1 MEFNEIVNYAAK
13 ITKME
18 KHPFREKF
26 EEMFEEMAVHT
37 RMRKPEDLLL
47 KRRPNEPS
55 DVLCYRTDNY
65 EPITYGSMNKAFDNL
80 NRILTGIHYKMQ
92 VNNDDVSNYLNKRK
106 FERNTFDMFFSRIY
120 LKRMIE
126 DANGLLLWLPGG
138 DGIENSSAQV
148 EPYPK
153 LIFSFNIIDWD
164 DDVIT
169 VLSDE
174 KTFLTD
180 KEGNVIKN
188 GAVYYILTKTEFY
201 KYSEIDSNK
210 YELKLIYTHNIGE
223 LPIIPMG
230 GDLNADGYYESFF
243 APYLAFGNEA
253 IRQFSDWQALSV
265 MSAHPIRE
273 EFFTECEMQSIDKSS
288 KGKDDDED
296 NETYSRQIQLKPFA
310 RGPYSTIQR
319 PVGETNPNG
328 IGESFLPYA
337 IPTVRFINPDVAFV
351 KNAEEAYKN
360 LLLLAED
367 SLHLNLGD
375 VSLSGKAKEIDLLS
389 HEDMLTKIASQLLDS
404 KQMSL
409 RFITAYMTNK
419 TFDQCP
425 VKLIK
430 PSTFRVRSESELT
443 DELNKL
449 KQNNAPAMLVA
460 AVARELAAL
469 RFSGD
474 EINQKIFEIVATY
487 DPLFTYSITEKQSM
501 VLSGIVTK
509 DDAIKSALIYSI
521 LLNISKTDGEAA
533 FLETPNEN
541 VFAKFL
547 TDAEKYLKSDFAIT
561 DQNGNQ

>member
-1 MEFNEIVNYAAK
+1 MKFKEVVKYAAK

-18 KHPFREKF
+18 ESPLREKF

-37 RMRKPEDLLL
+37 RMRKPDDLLL
-47 KRRPNEPS
+47 KRRPNEAA
-55 DVLCYRTDNY
+55 DVLCYRTENY
-65 EPITYGSMNKAFDNL
+65 EAITYGSMNKAFDNL
-80 NRILTGIHYKMQ
+80 NRILTGIHYKMHI
-92 VNNDDVSNYLNKRK
+92 NNDDVSNYLTKKK

-138 DGIENSSAQV
+138 EGTTNSSASVQ
-148 EPYPK
+148 PYPK
-153 LIFSFNIIDWD
+153 LIFSFDIIDWD
-164 DDVIT
+164 DEIIT

-174 KTFLTD
+174 KTFITD

-188 GAVYYILTKTEFY
+188 GVVYYILTKNEFY
-201 KYSEIDSNK
+201 KHSQVDVDK
-210 YELKLIYTHNIGE
+210 FELKLIYTHNIGE

-243 APYLAFGNEA
+243 APYIAFGNEA

-265 MSAHPIRE
+265 MAAHPIRE
-273 EFFTECEMQSIDKSS
+273 EFFTECEMQSVEK
-288 KGKDDDED
+288 KGKGKADDDE
-296 NETYSRQIQLKPFA
+296 NETYSRQVELRPFA
-310 RGPYSTIQR
+310 RGPFSVIQR
-319 PVGETNPNG
+319 PIGESNPNG
-328 IGESFLPYA
+328 IGDSFLPYTV
-337 IPTVRFINPDVAFV
+337 PTVRFINPDVAFV
-351 KNAEEAYKN
+351 QNAEKSYKN
-360 LLLLAED
+360 LLELAED
-367 SLHLNLGD
+367 ALHLNLGD

-419 TFDQCP
+419 TFDECP

-430 PSTFRVRSESELT
+430 PSTFRVRDEIQLT

-449 KQNNAPAMLVA
+449 KTNNAPAMLVS

-501 VLSGIVTK
+501 VLSGLVSK
-509 DDAIKSALIYSI
+509 EDAIKSALIYSI
-521 LLNISKTDGEAA
+521 LLNISKTDGDAA
-533 FLETPNEN
+533 FMETPNEKI
-541 VFAKFL
+541 FEKFL
-547 TDAEKYLKSDFAIT
+547 TEAEKYSQSDFKIT
-561 DQNGNQ
+561 DNLGN